1 VGLNAPCGRSDAC
14 GHPAGA
20 PPLEGRMSI
29 RRVVSALLFVT
40 YLPACTSFQATTQ
53 PVAELTAPPK
63 SVEKM
68 RVITTKGA
76 TIELEYPRV
85 VNDTLYGG
93 PVTSA
98 TKAGPVAV
106 PVAEIRTIEVRK
118 SDGGKTAVLIVGI
131 GAVIALLAVAASNI
145 NYIGSGFAM

>member
-1 VGLNAPCGRSDAC
+1 
-14 GHPAGA
+14 
-20 PPLEGRMSI
+20 MSI
-29 RRVVSALLFVT
+29 RRLVSALLLVT

-68 RVITTKGA
+68 RVVTTTGA

-93 PVTSA
+93 PVTST
-98 TKAGPVAV
+98 TKAGPIAV
-106 PVAEIRTIEVRK
+106 PVADIQTIEIRK
-118 SDGGKTAVLIVGI
+118 SDGGKTAMLVVGI
-131 GAVIALLAVAASNI
+131 GAVFALLAVAASNI
-145 NYIGSGFAM
+145 NYMGSGWSM

>member
-1 VGLNAPCGRSDAC
+1 
-14 GHPAGA
+14 
-20 PPLEGRMSI
+20 MSI
-29 RRVVSALLFVT
+29 RRVVSALLLVT

-53 PVAELTAPPK
+53 PVADLTAPPK

-93 PVTSA
+93 PVTST
-98 TKAGPVAV
+98 TKAGPIAV
-106 PVAEIRTIEVRK
+106 PVTDIRTIEIRK
-118 SDGGKTAVLIVGI
+118 SDGGKTVALIVGI
-131 GAVIALLAVAASNI
+131 GAVLALLAVAASNI
-145 NYIGSGFAM
+145 NYMGSGWTM